1 MRRARALA
9 SVTTTGISV
18 PADVD
23 EPVVVTLNGS
33 YLWSFTPAR
42 DGQLVADAWHVRWP
56 GALEPFLCGRGRVRL
71 ANVAGT
77 TVWLDAVVRLTR
89 RGRFQVLDEDGQPLS
104 VDKVGHL
111 SRAFSATDTAVKTE
125 VLEVTRR
132 VLQDLTTV
140 AGVEAYLCYGAL
152 LGAVRDGGMLAYDSD
167 TDVCFLSA
175 YTHPVDIVRESFRVE
190 RVIRGLGWETARMSG
205 ADFKVLHTGG
215 DGRLVQIDVF
225 GAFYVG
231 DTFFQL
237 GNRNGHLD
245 RAVISP
251 VTEMDIAG
259 VTMPV
264 PHQPEA
270 MLTFLYGENWRTPD
284 PSFKYRDNPVGV
296 RRLDGWL
303 RGYRDH
309 ISDWSEFYDH
319 GGWKVVPTAPSSFF
333 HWVCESLPA
342 NAPVAD
348 LGAGTGRDTFG
359 FLDRGDRVI
368 ALEARCGAA
377 AVIRQEAE
385 RRGVADR
392 LEGAGFLRPGEFRTV
407 AAVGARLARQPRHLY
422 ARDLL
427 GCLTPDARQDLWRLG
442 RFALRGRGHRTFVEF
457 PAIADGAPPMPG
469 PGLRQRL
476 DPAVI
481 RAEIESVGGRIDR
494 EYLGEGEDFFG
505 GVDPAV
511 CRYEIA
517 WV

>member
-1 MRRARALA
+1 MTNA
-9 SVTTTGISV
+9 SATAEAITV
-18 PADVD
+18 PGSID

-42 DGQLVADAWHVRWP
+42 DGDLVDGQWQVRWP
-56 GALEPFLCGRGRVRL
+56 QALAPFLHGRGRVRL
-71 ANVAGT
+71 SDVSGS
-77 TVWLDAVVRLTR
+77 TVWLDKTVRLTW
-89 RGRFQVLDEDGQPLS
+89 RGRFAVADEDGQPLS

-111 SRAFSATDTAVKTE
+111 SRSFSATDNAVKTE
-125 VLEVTRR
+125 VLRVTKK
-132 VLQDLTTV
+132 VLKDLTKH

-152 LGAVRDGGMLAYDSD
+152 LGAIRDGGMLAYDSD

-175 YTHPVDIVRESFRVE
+175 YTHPADIIRESYRVE
-190 RVIRGLGWETARMSG
+190 RLMRARGWETARMSG
-205 ADFKVLHTGG
+205 ADFKVLHTGA
-215 DGRLVQIDVF
+215 DGRVVQIDVF
-225 GAFYVG
+225 GAFYVS

-245 RAVISP
+245 RSVISP
-251 VTEMDIAG
+251 VKKMQIAG
-259 VTMPV
+259 VKMPV

-284 PSFKYRDNPVGV
+284 PSFKYDDNPVGV

-303 RGYRDH
+303 RGYRDD
-309 ISDWSEFYDH
+309 ISAWSEFYDH
-319 GGWKVVPTAPSSFF
+319 GAWKVVPTEPSSFF
-333 HWVCESLPA
+333 HWVAETLPA

-348 LGAGTGRDTFG
+348 IGAGTGRDTFG

-422 ARDLL
+422 VRDVL
-427 GCLTPDARQDLWRLG
+427 GCLTPDARLDLWRLG

-457 PAIADGAPPMPG
+457 PAVADGAPAMPG
-469 PGLRQRL
+469 PGRRDRL

-481 RAEIESVGGRIDR
+481 RAEVEAVGGRIDR

-511 CRYEIA
+511 CRFEIA
-517 WV
+517 WT